1 MKYSGAC
8 LWREAR
14 AKQAPP
20 AANSHSL
27 GAFCVLMREWH
38 LRASATRPPPTAAN
52 VINSDDGATTNFQ
65 HGAAKAFNPFAT
77 RKSGVCNR
85 ARRLSPA
92 GCLLS
97 VQTENGHEAQIAK
110 ANKLP
115 LVLGRA
121 LAKIKPQH
129 AASQGLEK
137 IFRTPFLMRFL
148 SPGWFQN

>member
-77 RKSGVCNR
+77 RKSRGMQPCATPESSRLPTFGADGKWARGANR
-85 ARRLSPA
+85 KSKQTAARSRPSS
-92 GCLLS
+92 G
-97 VQTENGHEAQIAK
+97 
-110 ANKLP
+110 
-115 LVLGRA
+115 
-121 LAKIKPQH
+121 
-129 AASQGLEK
+129 
-137 IFRTPFLMRFL
+137 
-148 SPGWFQN
+148 